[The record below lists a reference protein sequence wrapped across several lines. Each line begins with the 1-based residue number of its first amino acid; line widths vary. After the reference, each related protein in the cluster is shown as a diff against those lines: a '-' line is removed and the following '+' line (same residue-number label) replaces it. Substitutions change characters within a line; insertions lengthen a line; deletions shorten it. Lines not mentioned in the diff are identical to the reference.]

1 VLDDAASAITI
12 DGDFEFSNSGGTLF
26 NFKNGTIPRKYTI
39 RWSEAS
45 HYGGTILRM
54 PTILSTGIFEGIIEM
69 SQDCQTAS
77 IECNASAMTVG
88 AGIMNL
94 TIINNS
100 ELTHAIK
107 PWFNGFRFNIS
118 YIGKTYGLF
127 SQPVNAGSDNNVY
140 VLNIKQDAPCITYLT
155 SGEYSGVVLG
165 GQINLFNGSSI
176 NMNARL
182 VGCLLY
188 ASPQTS
194 CTVAAQADSVTIF
207 NDQVKVLQLDGVWQ
221 NCSYNRTSTSLCI
234 LEGQFYN
241 FQFNTSVG
249 ILKITGYVRLVDTTS
264 AVVNGNEFLEVSG
277 KLVGNALQVI
287 QLGQR
292 APIVISGYIKQLHQ
306 FAPAIKSAGAGNTH
320 LLILKNA
327 VIESGSS
334 SPDGIKIDA
343 PDGLELKLY
352 GKSYS
357 NKQIGVNAIV
367 DYLVGNN
374 DDFVVDNN
382 VQVID
387 A

>member
-1 VLDDAASAITI
+1 
-12 DGDFEFSNSGGTLF
+12 
-26 NFKNGTIPRKYTI
+26 
-39 RWSEAS
+39 
-45 HYGGTILRM
+45 
-54 PTILSTGIFEGIIEM
+54 
-69 SQDCQTAS
+69 
-77 IECNASAMTVG
+77 
-88 AGIMNL
+88 
-94 TIINNS
+94 
-100 ELTHAIK
+100 
-107 PWFNGFRFNIS
+107 
-118 YIGKTYGLF
+118 
-127 SQPVNAGSDNNVY
+127 
-140 VLNIKQDAPCITYLT
+140 
-155 SGEYSGVVLG
+155 
-165 GQINLFNGSSI
+165 
-176 NMNARL
+176 MNARL